1 MKKLILLLSLT
12 IIFVS
17 CSSDNELNIQ
27 NTNALDFIEVM
38 SFQVDTL
45 ELDMASNIVA
55 NSFYIT
61 YSGDSGYNE
70 NVLKYNLATSS
81 QSDLTHP
88 DISESRQIE
97 IINNNIYSI
106 SSNDIYKFDLNLN
119 NLVNISNSYNDM
131 RYFRTTSLNNELLII
146 GGSNKITKFD
156 TNSEVYDFSL
166 SDSPYGF
173 RDQRDGEI
181 YNNNIYMFGG
191 ANSTSQQWPEEDL
204 INSFDEITVYNI
216 ATDNWSQNQS
226 LPYQVFE
233 SFTSLYNDSIIV
245 TGNKNQDQTNSFIG
259 RYDLLTNSY
268 SEFDTSLD
276 LENITIRG
284 ITILSDEIFI
294 AYIDLISPMPDLMT
308 VKVVKSS
315 LL

>member
-1 MKKLILLLSLT
+1 MKRLILLLSIT

-17 CSSDNELNIQ
+17 CSSDNEPSIQ
-27 NTNALDFIEVM
+27 NTTSLVFTEVM

-45 ELDMASNIVA
+45 ELDMASNIVV

-70 NVLKYNLATSS
+70 NVLKYNLTTSS

-97 IINNNIYSI
+97 IINDNIYSI
-106 SSNDIYKFDLNLN
+106 SSNDIYKFDLDLN
-119 NLVNISNSYNDM
+119 NLVNISDSYNNM
-131 RYFRTTSLNNELLII
+131 RYLRTTSLNNELLII
-146 GGSNKITKFD
+146 GGSDEIAKFD
-156 TNSEVYDFSL
+156 TNTEAYDFSL
-166 SDSPYGF
+166 SDSPYGY

-191 ANSTSQQWPEEDL
+191 ANSTPQQWPEEDI
-204 INSFDEITVYNI
+204 INSFDEITIYNMS
-216 ATDNWSQNQS
+216 TDNWSQTQS

-259 RYDLLTNSY
+259 RYDLLTDSY

-284 ITILSDEIFI
+284 VTVLNDEIII
-294 AYIDLISPMPDLMT
+294 AYIDLVSPMPDLMT
-308 VKVVKSS
+308 VKVVKAS
-315 LL
+315 LI